1 MSFEGFFKPKTILMG
16 FMHMI
21 VAFTSIVVITGALGF
36 NLPLAFLFA
45 GVGTLVFHLVTK
57 NEIPVTLGV
66 SGVYMGAILFVVE
79 QYGVAFAHGGIV
91 VAGLFY
97 ILFALI
103 MFKWQD
109 KLLPLFPTW
118 LLSTVVALIGLNLLP
133 IGASLLTTDI
143 LVGLISLVV
152 TALVSLIGNEKL
164 GMFAVPIGVLAG
176 TLVAFFTTGLTIP
189 SSVGI
194 EYIAP
199 QFNWQSA
206 LTIGVMAFPAM
217 FEMMGDT
224 KNTGNIIGKNIFKT
238 VGLGRISLGNGLAS
252 MIGGLGGSNAYTTYG
267 ENASFV
273 MMSRF
278 YNPSAQIW
286 TGIFL
291 IILAFFSPLMTIISA
306 IPIEA
311 FGGAVT
317 VLFAMIVTNA
327 IKQIGESV
335 DLNKNTKAF
344 TIITVMIAVSM
355 LTVSFSGITVSSVA
369 VATAVG
375 VFLNAIFNRK
385 SIDKHNK

>member
-109 KLLPLFPTW
+109 KILPLFPTW

-143 LVGLISLVV
+143 LVGLTSLVV
-152 TALVSLIGNEKL
+152 TTLVSLIGNEKL

-176 TLVAFFTTGLTIP
+176 T
-189 SSVGI
+189 
-194 EYIAP
+194 
-199 QFNWQSA
+199 
-206 LTIGVMAFPAM
+206 
-217 FEMMGDT
+217 
-224 KNTGNIIGKNIFKT
+224 
-238 VGLGRISLGNGLAS
+238 
-252 MIGGLGGSNAYTTYG
+252 
-267 ENASFV
+267 
-273 MMSRF
+273 
-278 YNPSAQIW
+278 
-286 TGIFL
+286 
-291 IILAFFSPLMTIISA
+291 
-306 IPIEA
+306 
-311 FGGAVT
+311 
-317 VLFAMIVTNA
+317 
-327 IKQIGESV
+327 
-335 DLNKNTKAF
+335 
-344 TIITVMIAVSM
+344 
-355 LTVSFSGITVSSVA
+355 
-369 VATAVG
+369 
-375 VFLNAIFNRK
+375 
-385 SIDKHNK
+385 

>member
-1 MSFEGFFKPKTILMG
+1 MNFEGFFNGKTILMG

-21 VAFTSIVVITGALGF
+21 VAFTSIVVVTGALGF

-45 GVGTLVFHLVTK
+45 GIGTLVFHFITK
-57 NEIPVTLGV
+57 NELPVTLGV
-66 SGVYMGAILFVVE
+66 SGVYMGAIMFVVE
-79 QYGVAFAHGGIV
+79 NYGVAFAHGGII

-97 ILFALI
+97 LAFALI

-109 KLLPLFPTW
+109 KILPMFPTW

-133 IGASLLTTDI
+133 IGASLLTSNIT
-143 LVGLISLVV
+143 VGLTSLIV
-152 TALVSLIGNEKL
+152 TALVSLVGNEKL
-164 GMFAVPIGVLAG
+164 GMFALPIGVLAG
-176 TLVAFFTTGLTIP
+176 TVVAFFTTGLTIP
-189 SSVGI
+189 SAVGI
-194 EYIAP
+194 EYVAP

-224 KNTGNIIGKNIFKT
+224 KNTGNVIGKNIFKE

-252 MIGGLGGSNAYTTYG
+252 ILGGLGGSNAYTTYS

-273 MMSRF
+273 QMSRF

-286 TGIFL
+286 TGFFL
-291 IILAFFSPLMTIISA
+291 IILAFFTPLITLISA

-317 VLFAMIVTNA
+317 FLFAMIVVNA

-335 DLNKNTKAF
+335 NLNKESKVF
-344 TIITVMIAVSM
+344 IIITVMIAVSM
-355 LTVSFSGITVSSVA
+355 LTVTFGGITVSSVS
-369 VATAVG
+369 VATFVG
-375 VFLNAIFNRK
+375 VVLNIIFNR
-385 SIDKHNK
+385 NKV

>member
-1 MSFEGFFKPKTILMG
+1 MDFEGFFNGKTILMG

-21 VAFTSIVVITGALGF
+21 VAFTSIVVVTGALGF

-45 GVGTLVFHLVTK
+45 GIGTLVFHFITK
-57 NEIPVTLGV
+57 NELPVTLGV
-66 SGVYMGAILFVVE
+66 SGVYMGAIMFVVE
-79 QYGVAFAHGGIV
+79 NYGVAFAHGGII

-97 ILFALI
+97 LAFALI

-109 KLLPLFPTW
+109 KILPIFPTW

-133 IGASLLTTDI
+133 IGASLLTSNIT
-143 LVGLISLVV
+143 VGLTSLIV
-152 TALVSLIGNEKL
+152 TALVSLVGNEKL
-164 GMFAVPIGVLAG
+164 GMFALPIGVLAG
-176 TLVAFFTTGLTIP
+176 TVVAFFTTGLTIP
-189 SSVGI
+189 SAVGI
-194 EYIAP
+194 EYVAP

-224 KNTGNIIGKNIFKT
+224 KNTGNVIGKNIFKE

-252 MIGGLGGSNAYTTYG
+252 ILGGLGGSNAYTTYS

-273 MMSRF
+273 QMSRF

-286 TGIFL
+286 TGFFL
-291 IILAFFSPLMTIISA
+291 IILAFFTPLMTLISA

-335 DLNKNTKAF
+335 DLNKNSKAF
-344 TIITVMIAVSM
+344 TIITVMIAISF
-355 LTVSFSGITVSSVA
+355 LTVSFGGVAVSSVS
-369 VATAVG
+369 VATFVG
-375 VFLNAIFNRK
+375 VVLNIIFNR
-385 SIDKHNK
+385 NKV